1 MFSTSQDTNN
11 IAGTLMNHTSVVI
24 NGTVHQSLYNLNHG
38 AGRIYTLGE
47 TNSVS
52 GQGAFGVSNVFGS
65 ALFILDYELY
75 YASFVSH
82 LDLYFCDNM
91 LIRSGRE

>member
-1 MFSTSQDTNN
+1 
-11 IAGTLMNHTSVVI
+11 MNHTSVVI
-24 NGTVHQSLYNLNHG
+24 NGTIHQSLSALNHN

-65 ALFILDYELY
+65 ALFVLDYELY
-75 YASFVSH
+75 YASFVSL
-82 LDLYFCDNM
+82 LDH
-91 LIRSGRE
+91 

>member
-1 MFSTSQDTNN
+1 
-11 IAGTLMNHTSVVI
+11 MNHTSVVI
-24 NGTVHQSLYNLNHG
+24 NGTIHKSLCSLNHN

-65 ALFILDYELY
+65 ALFVLDYELY
-75 YASFVSH
+75 YASFVSR
-82 LDLYFCDNM
+82 LDPHFCNKVI
-91 LIRSGRE
+91 LTESGRE

>member
-1 MFSTSQDTNN
+1 
-11 IAGTLMNHTSVVI
+11 MNHTSVVI
-24 NGTVHQSLYNLNHG
+24 NGTVHQSLRNLNHN
-38 AGRIYTLGE
+38 AGRVYTLGE

-75 YASFVSH
+75 YASFVSQQSSRFYQ
-82 LDLYFCDNM
+82 DISN
-91 LIRSGRE
+91 IVNRE